1 MSKRFRENMFDGNS
15 SDDEYDFITEKMQ
28 DDDSTRNRLK
38 CFNISRSI
46 DSDNELN
53 IDENNTSLDNQWK
66 NVINQHIIS
75 QQIQFT

>member
-1 MSKRFRENMFDGNS
+1 MTS
-15 SDDEYDFITEKMQ
+15 YTECLKDLERICSMN
-28 DDDSTRNRLK
+28 DDSTRNRLK

-53 IDENNTSLDNQWK
+53 IDENNTNLDNEWK

-75 QQIQFT
+75 QKIQFT